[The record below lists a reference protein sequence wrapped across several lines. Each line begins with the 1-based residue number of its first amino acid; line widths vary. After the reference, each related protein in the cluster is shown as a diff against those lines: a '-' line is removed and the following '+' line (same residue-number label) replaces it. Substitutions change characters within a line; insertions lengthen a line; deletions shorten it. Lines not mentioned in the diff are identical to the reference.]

1 MPVEVGI
8 WDYGHKVVCGIKKT
22 LRTSMESQATAKASN
37 NMYPEIVESRL
48 FTDYGS
54 LNPNFATGD
63 EAELF
68 GLVGLSVTLLLNL
81 G

>member
-1 MPVEVGI
+1 
-8 WDYGHKVVCGIKKT
+8 
-22 LRTSMESQATAKASN
+22 MESQATAKAVT